1 MDLERFYIWQDW
13 PADKQKLFFTALVA
27 GWALVLFL
35 VWSGFAESQSKAE
48 RITLSSKQK
57 FAKVVPLVEQ
67 LKAGESSRGAL
78 VDREPMT
85 AAQQVIRDLGLD
97 GRLTSLRPLQAGPN
111 SGQGVQVL
119 LESLNLPELV
129 ALMRD
134 FNVRGALKVTN
145 FNINHRLDSLS
156 WLMCR
161 SFLSGRASG

>member
-13 PADKQKLFFTALVA
+13 PAEKQKLFFTALVA
-27 GWALVLFL
+27 GWALIIFMI
-35 VWSGFAESQSKAE
+35 WSGFSDSQSKAE

-57 FAKVVPLVEQ
+57 YAKVVPLVEQ

-97 GRLTSLRPLQAGPN
+97 SRLTSLRPLQAGAN

-129 ALMRD
+129 ALLRD

-145 FNINHRLDSLS
+145 FNINHRLDSPELADVQII
-156 WLMCR
+156 LFR
-161 SFLSGRASG
+161 